1 MHPSRSHRLQRH
13 QPPYLLSLLS
23 LLFAH
28 PGRPPHWTCFLWDEP
43 SLSFTCKAS
52 LLPSLFLPLAGSSS
66 NPRLSL
72 DLCSFGQASSSPGL
86 SPQWLVV
93 NPGAWGG
100 MLPFSCDPHHQ
111 SPGCSPR
118 CCHPSTGPSPQHV
131 LLSNDGFRICSFPAE
146 VPGTGNVRRYQPIQI
161 AVLATV
167 NPIDR

>member
-93 NPGAWGG
+93 NPGVCVWGG
-100 MLPFSCDPHHQ
+100 
-111 SPGCSPR
+111 
-118 CCHPSTGPSPQHV
+118 CCPSPVTLTTSCQDVRHAAVTLALAPAPNTFSSPMTVFAFV
-131 LLSNDGFRICSFPAE
+131 LSQ
-146 VPGTGNVRRYQPIQI
+146 RRFLGQETCVGISPFKSRSLQ
-161 AVLATV
+161 L
-167 NPIDR
+167 